1 MFRIGALNKR
11 WNQGPD
17 GARGRLRLRP
27 GLMALEG
34 RTLLSTFTVNS
45 TADNGSAGTLR
56 WAIGQANANRK
67 ADTIVFSN
75 LFDSPQ
81 TINLSGKQLTLSDP
95 ARITITGPG
104 ENLLTVS
111 GNNSSRVFRITSGAS
126 ASLSGLTITGGSVHG
141 NGGGVENT
149 GGKLVLKNVV
159 LTGNS
164 ARRGGGLFNDGA
176 TILADVATRGNT
188 ALVGSGV
195 LSARTAT
202 LTRSGLSS
210 LAATGAIVNQT
221 FNGAALPSNWQQFLP
236 GGVAES
242 PKTFL
247 TITDS
252 TGQGAGIFAP
262 ANGFSALNVTT
273 TMTAQVSSISV
284 GPKPLGNAVFGL
296 VGLNGTQLTGELAAG
311 IDGQGHVFVI
321 VYDPA
326 QKITQQTIVAAGVFA
341 NYTGQSPVT
350 MTFTIDSTGVQIK
363 AATTKTTTTFP
374 KLTFAKDLS
383 KFSLATAFPN
393 GAIPALVAAS
403 QQGQSGGVASF
414 ESINVSTA

>member
-1 MFRIGALNKR
+1 
-11 WNQGPD
+11 
-17 GARGRLRLRP
+17 
-27 GLMALEG
+27 
-34 RTLLSTFTVNS
+34 
-45 TADNGSAGTLR
+45 
-56 WAIGQANANRK
+56 
-67 ADTIVFSN
+67 
-75 LFDSPQ
+75 
-81 TINLSGKQLTLSDP
+81 
-95 ARITITGPG
+95 
-104 ENLLTVS
+104 VS